1 MTSVPTVAA
10 TGLTKAEVRER
21 RARGQVNV
29 VDADPSRSVEEILR
43 ANVLTRFNAILG
55 SLLVV
60 ILIVGPLQDAVF
72 GLILL
77 INALVGIVQELRAKR
92 TLDRLAVVTAPKV
105 QVVRDGS
112 MAQIRSEAV
121 VVDDVVVARPGDQ
134 VVVDGE
140 IVEAVGLEVDESLV
154 TGEADPVPKHPG
166 DRVLSG
172 SFVVAGNGTFR
183 ATTVGEATYAA
194 GLAKEARRLGAVRS
208 QLQTDI
214 DRMLRVITWF
224 MIPTAL
230 VLVVSQLVRN
240 TGVAD
245 AVRGSVAG
253 IVTMVP
259 EGLVLLTSIAF
270 AVGTLRLGRRRVL
283 VQEMPAIELLARVD
297 TVCIDKT
304 GTLTSGLL
312 TCSEVV
318 SLDGQDAQQP
328 LAALLAATGD
338 TNSSAAAIAQVVGAP
353 PPDWAARTASPF
365 SSARKWSAADFDGR
379 GTWVLGAPEVVL
391 AGADDGALGLA
402 RARRDID
409 EAIAT
414 GERIMVLA
422 HAAARLDD
430 DRLPHGLAPVAI
442 IRLADEIRPDAH
454 ETLRY
459 LAHEGVRVVVL
470 SGDHPRTVGAVS
482 ARLGID
488 GADTPFDARQLDE
501 GPPLADVLA
510 EHTVFG
516 RVTPVQKRDMVQA
529 LQARGHVVAMTGDG
543 VNDVLALKEADLGI
557 AMGSGTD
564 ATRAVAR
571 LVLLDSH
578 FSALPAVVAEGR
590 KVIANVERVANL
602 FLTKTVYA
610 TMLAIMVGVALLPFP
625 FLPRHLTLV
634 STLTIGIPAFF
645 LALAPNERRYQ
656 SGFLLRVLRFA
667 VPAGLVTGAATFVAY
682 ALARDEPGTTLTAAR
697 TTATLVLFAVAL
709 WILSLLARP
718 ATLWRQWL
726 IVAMAVLFVV
736 AFLIPAARDFFALE
750 APSAIVWLAAVG
762 VASLCGAA
770 IELGWRA
777 AGWVRDNVAYTG
789 GRAAASGQDR

>member
-10 TGLTKAEVRER
+10 TGLTKVEVRER
-21 RARGQVNV
+21 HARGQVNAV
-29 VDADPSRSVEEILR
+29 EAESSRSVEDILR

-105 QVVRDGS
+105 HVVRDGS
-112 MAQIRSEAV
+112 TVQIRSEAV
-121 VVDDVVVARPGDQ
+121 VVDDVLVARSGDQ

-140 IVEAVGLEVDESLV
+140 VIEAVGLEVDESLV
-154 TGEADPVPKHPG
+154 TGEADAVPKHPG

-172 SFVVAGNGTFR
+172 SFVAAGSATFR

-194 GLAKEARRLGAVRS
+194 GLAKEARQLGAVRS

-240 TGVAD
+240 TGIAD

-270 AVGTLRLGRRRVL
+270 AVGALRLGRRRVL

-312 TCSEVV
+312 TCNEVE
-318 SLDGQDAQQP
+318 SLDGRDVQQP
-328 LAALLAATGD
+328 LAALIAATGD
-338 TNSSAAAIAQVVGAP
+338 TNSSATAIAEAVGAP
-353 PPDWAARTASPF
+353 PPDWSARTVLPF

-391 AGADDGALGLA
+391 AEADDEAPGLA
-402 RARRDID
+402 HARRDIG
-409 EAIAT
+409 EAVAT
-414 GERIMVLA
+414 GERIVLL
-422 HAAARLDD
+422 ARAEAPLDN
-430 DRLPHGLAPVAI
+430 DRLPYGLAPVAI
-442 IRLADEIRPDAH
+442 VHLADEIRPDAH

-482 ARLGID
+482 ARLGIA
-488 GADTPFDARQLDE
+488 GAESPVDARRLDD
-501 GPPLADVLA
+501 GPALA
-510 EHTVFG
+510 EALVEHSVFG

-529 LQARGHVVAMTGDG
+529 LQAQGHVVAMTGDG

-571 LVLLDSH
+571 LVLLDSQ

-682 ALARDEPGTTLTAAR
+682 ALARDEPGTSLTAAR

-726 IVAMAVLFVV
+726 IVAMAVLFVF
-736 AFLIPAARDFFALE
+736 AFVIPAARDFFALE

-762 VASLCGAA
+762 VAALCGAA

-789 GRAAASGQDR
+789 GRSAVSGQDR